1 MDLAPL
7 FLSLKVAFLATI
19 ITFLTG
25 LPTAWGLLR
34 LRRFK
39 KFLDGLFTL
48 PLVLPP
54 TVVGFGLLVLLG
66 KNRFL
71 GGLLAQADIHLVF
84 TPTAAVMAAAAA
96 AFPLMYRTAR
106 GAFEQIDENIL
117 AAARTLGLS
126 EWRIFLS
133 LALPVSRPGV
143 LAGVVLAF
151 ARAMGEFGATIMV
164 AGNIPGRTQTVPIKI
179 YSVMQAGDTE
189 TALAWAA
196 AISAL
201 AFICLVAL
209 NLLTP
214 AHRGNS

>member
-7 FLSLKVAFLATI
+7 FLSLKVAFLATV

-189 TALAWAA
+189 TALGWAA

>member
-1 MDLAPL
+1 MELSPL
-7 FLSLKVAFLATI
+7 FLSLKVAFLATL

-25 LPTAWGLLR
+25 LPTAWGILR

-54 TVVGFGLLVLLG
+54 TVVGFGLLILFG

-71 GGLLAQADIHLVF
+71 GGLLAQADIQLVF
-84 TPTAAVMAAAAA
+84 TPTAAVMASAAA

-117 AAARTLGLS
+117 HAARTLGLP
-126 EWRIFLS
+126 EWRIFLR
-133 LALPVSRPGV
+133 LAVPVSRPGI

-151 ARAMGEFGATIMV
+151 ARALGEFGATIMV
-164 AGNIPGRTQTVPIKI
+164 AGNIPGRTQTVPTKI
-179 YSVMQAGDTE
+179 YSAMQSGDPGA
-189 TALAWAA
+189 ALGWAA
-196 AISAL
+196 AVSVL
-201 AFICLVAL
+201 SFICLVAL

-214 AHRGNS
+214 SPNK

>member
-1 MDLAPL
+1 MELSPL
-7 FLSLKVAFLATI
+7 FLSLKVAFLATV

-25 LPTAWGLLR
+25 LPTAWGILR

-54 TVVGFGLLVLLG
+54 TVVGFGLLVLFG

-71 GGLLAQADIHLVF
+71 GGLLAQADIQLVF
-84 TPTAAVMAAAAA
+84 TPTAAVIASAAA

-117 AAARTLGLS
+117 YAARTLGLP
-126 EWRIFLS
+126 EWRIFLR
-133 LALPVSRPGV
+133 LAIPVSRPGI

-164 AGNIPGRTQTVPIKI
+164 AGNIPGRTQTVPTKI
-179 YSVMQAGDTE
+179 YSAMQSGDPSA
-189 TALAWAA
+189 ALVWAA
-196 AISAL
+196 AVSVL
-201 AFICLVAL
+201 SFICLVAL

-214 AHRGNS
+214 SPAK